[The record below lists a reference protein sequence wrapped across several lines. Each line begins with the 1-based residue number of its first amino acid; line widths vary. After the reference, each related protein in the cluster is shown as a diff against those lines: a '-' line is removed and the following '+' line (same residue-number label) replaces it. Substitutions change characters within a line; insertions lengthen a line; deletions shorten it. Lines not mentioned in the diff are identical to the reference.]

1 MPNKNMARLTLPLHP
16 TSFLEANL
24 FIICGS
30 MPTLRKF
37 FKHFAPQFMGG
48 SSSNPSYAN
57 NYGPSGYAL
66 GGGHSSLG
74 QSRAARKQR
83 KHYEVF
89 PEENELRTFPSNEG
103 KTSPDIPG
111 KEQSA
116 TMTVDVAGGSD
127 PEADNRSDKAIL
139 QTKSFTVSYD

>member
-1 MPNKNMARLTLPLHP
+1 
-16 TSFLEANL
+16 
-24 FIICGS
+24 

-57 NYGPSGYAL
+57 NYGPSGYAH
-66 GGGHSSLG
+66 GQSGLG

-83 KHYEVF
+83 KQYEVF
-89 PEENELRTFPSNEG
+89 PEENELRTFPSNER
-103 KTSPDIPG
+103 KSSPDS
-111 KEQSA
+111 KDQS
-116 TMTVDVAGGSD
+116 TTVTVDVAGGAD